1 MNNNNSNINYFING
15 SKCRYLKLGRTVIP
29 AYTIYK
35 KPLLEYNQWQNKPI
49 PEETF
54 LKWKEMGLFDKGL
67 VIILGISY
75 REKI

>member
-1 MNNNNSNINYFING
+1 MHNNNSNINYFNNG
-15 SKCRYLKLGRTVIP
+15 LECRYLEIGRMVTS

-54 LKWKEMGLFDKGL
+54 LKWKEMGLFE
-67 VIILGISY
+67 
-75 REKI
+75 RP